1 MRALFAALLAGIAVT
16 LLLVQGLSISRI
28 GKLPAIGLHLVDGSR
43 RIITTVS
50 PQAAQD
56 GLRAGDV
63 YDWSRATPDEVR
75 KRFQDPPAGG
85 ALELPVVRDGKLYPV
100 RLYAR
105 PLSVTD
111 QLAAYGDLLFKMFA
125 MAIGIVLVARG
136 KGRFGLFSGLALF
149 GFAAGEG
156 FRVSYAILGWPLAT
170 IVESVVYA
178 TAFGLRYLIVEAM
191 IALTGPALKRPER
204 WFFRVAGAVVMFLI
218 VLRQADVVTA
228 ALTQA
233 PSHTTANLDWSAQ
246 LGFRIVLLGYA
257 IALLRPESRN
267 REVIAWVFWTSV
279 IGISGSTINLVLA
292 LMGKP
297 VPAYGALN
305 LTLFVLAFGYAYV
318 ALRYRVVDL
327 SFVVNRA
334 VVYTAILSMV
344 VALFT
349 IAEIAITKFA
359 VSKVDSI
366 VVEVGLALV
375 VAFSVKPIERRIDEV
390 VERLLF
396 ARKHATEEGLQAL
409 IRDCAYV
416 EDAEKLLQN
425 VCDETRRLIAA
436 EHIVAYERFGDVLIP
451 VAAAPS
457 HETLLPIGID
467 DPVIVRMRACLG
479 PVDLGALRSSLGNA
493 GTAFPM
499 LSRGRML
506 GALVCGEKPGQRTY
520 DPDERALLAEVAHEA
535 GTSLL
540 FLRSAT
546 LPAPAPAVA
555 GHAM

>member
-1 MRALFAALLAGIAVT
+1 
-16 LLLVQGLSISRI
+16 
-28 GKLPAIGLHLVDGSR
+28 
-43 RIITTVS
+43 
-50 PQAAQD
+50 
-56 GLRAGDV
+56 
-63 YDWSRATPDEVR
+63 
-75 KRFQDPPAGG
+75 
-85 ALELPVVRDGKLYPV
+85 
-100 RLYAR
+100 
-105 PLSVTD
+105 
-111 QLAAYGDLLFKMFA
+111 
-125 MAIGIVLVARG
+125 
-136 KGRFGLFSGLALF
+136 
-149 GFAAGEG
+149 
-156 FRVSYAILGWPLAT
+156 
-170 IVESVVYA
+170 
-178 TAFGLRYLIVEAM
+178 
-191 IALTGPALKRPER
+191 
-204 WFFRVAGAVVMFLI
+204 
-218 VLRQADVVTA
+218 
-228 ALTQA
+228 
-233 PSHTTANLDWSAQ
+233 
-246 LGFRIVLLGYA
+246 
-257 IALLRPESRN
+257 
-267 REVIAWVFWTSV
+267 
-279 IGISGSTINLVLA
+279 
-292 LMGKP
+292 
-297 VPAYGALN
+297 
-305 LTLFVLAFGYAYV
+305 
-318 ALRYRVVDL
+318 
-327 SFVVNRA
+327 
-334 VVYTAILSMV
+334 VYTAILSMV

-359 VSKVDSI
+359 VSKADSI

-396 ARKHATEEGLQAL
+396 ARKHATEEGLRAL

-436 EHIVAYERFGDVLIP
+436 EHVAAYERFGDVLIP